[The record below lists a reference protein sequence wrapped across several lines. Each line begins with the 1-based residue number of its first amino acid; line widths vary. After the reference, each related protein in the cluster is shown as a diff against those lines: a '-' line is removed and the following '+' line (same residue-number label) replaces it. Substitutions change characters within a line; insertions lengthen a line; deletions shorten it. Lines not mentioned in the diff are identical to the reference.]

1 MKHMY
6 GLCMDV
12 ECVGL
17 CWMLNVLDLMYV
29 WMLNECVCRCGHLL
43 CEILYA
49 HVFCHVFCVLCVM
62 CMLSS
67 LFFGEPRSSASIE
80 HTPRVGTSA
89 FSQLTPT
96 PGAYWNPL
104 PRSDEVP
111 KLDVP

>member
-43 CEILYA
+43 CEIL
-49 HVFCHVFCVLCVM
+49 CIM
-62 CMLSS
+62 
-67 LFFGEPRSSASIE
+67 FFGEPQARRI
-80 HTPRVGTSA
+80 HH
-89 FSQLTPT
+89 
-96 PGAYWNPL
+96 
-104 PRSDEVP
+104 DI
-111 KLDVP
+111 

>member
-49 HVFCHVFCVLCVM
+49 HVFYHV
-62 CMLSS
+62 SS

-80 HTPRVGTSA
+80 HTPRLGTSA

-111 KLDVP
+111 KLGVP

>member
-1 MKHMY
+1 
-6 GLCMDV
+6 MDYV
-12 ECVGL
+12 
-17 CWMLNVLDLMYV
+17 WMLNVLDLMYV

-49 HVFCHVFCVLCVM
+49 HVFCVCYVYAQFIV
-62 CMLSS
+62 
-67 LFFGEPRSSASIE
+67 FGEPR
-80 HTPRVGTSA
+80 TST

-111 KLDVP
+111 KLGVL

>member
-49 HVFCHVFCVLCVM
+49 HVFCVRSVHC
-62 CMLSS
+62 
-67 LFFGEPRSSASIE
+67 FGEPRLSASIE

-89 FSQLTPT
+89 FSQWTPT
-96 PGAYWNPL
+96 PGTYWNPL

>member
-49 HVFCHVFCVLCVM
+49 QFIVFLVN
-62 CMLSS
+62 
-67 LFFGEPRSSASIE
+67 PRA
-80 HTPRVGTSA
+80 RR
-89 FSQLTPT
+89 QLNKRRGWAP
-96 PGAYWNPL
+96 WRLVN
-104 PRSDEVP
+104 
-111 KLDVP
+111 

>member
-1 MKHMY
+1 
-6 GLCMDV
+6 
-12 ECVGL
+12 
-17 CWMLNVLDLMYV
+17 MLNVLDLMYV
-29 WMLNECVCRCGHLL
+29 WMLNECLCRCGHLL

-49 HVFCHVFCVLCVM
+49 HVFCHVLCVM

-67 LFFGEPRSSASIE
+67 LFFGEPSSSALIE
-80 HTPRVGTSA
+80 HTSRVGTSA

-111 KLDVP
+111 KLGVP

>member
-1 MKHMY
+1 M
-6 GLCMDV
+6 
-12 ECVGL
+12 
-17 CWMLNVLDLMYV
+17 NVYV
-29 WMLNECVCRCGHLL
+29 SVVICYVKF
-43 CEILYA
+43 Y
-49 HVFCHVFCVLCVM
+49 
-62 CMLSS
+62 MLSS

-111 KLDVP
+111 KLGVP

>member
-49 HVFCHVFCVLCVM
+49 HVFYVLCVM

-80 HTPRVGTSA
+80 HTPRVGTLA
-89 FSQLTPT
+89 YSQLTQT
-96 PGAYWNPL
+96 PSAYWNPL

-111 KLDVP
+111 KLGVP

>member
-43 CEILYA
+43 CEIMYA
-49 HVFCHVFCVLCVM
+49 QFIVFLVN
-62 CMLSS
+62 
-67 LFFGEPRSSASIE
+67 
-80 HTPRVGTSA
+80 
-89 FSQLTPT
+89 
-96 PGAYWNPL
+96 PGARRQLNTRRGWA
-104 PRSDEVP
+104 PRRLVN
-111 KLDVP
+111 

>member
-29 WMLNECVCRCGHLL
+29 WMLNECVCRCDHLL

-49 HVFCHVFCVLCVM
+49 HVFCHVLCVLCVM

-67 LFFGEPRSSASIE
+67 LFL
-80 HTPRVGTSA
+80 VN
-89 FSQLTPT
+89 
-96 PGAYWNPL
+96 PGARRQLNTRRGWA
-104 PRSDEVP
+104 PRRLVN
-111 KLDVP
+111 

>member
-29 WMLNECVCRCGHLL
+29 WLLNECVCRCGHLL

-49 HVFCHVFCVLCVM
+49 HVFCVLYAQLIV
-62 CMLSS
+62 LVNPGYRRQ
-67 LFFGEPRSSASIE
+67 LNTRRVWAPR
-80 HTPRVGTSA
+80 RLV
-89 FSQLTPT
+89 
-96 PGAYWNPL
+96 N
-104 PRSDEVP
+104 
-111 KLDVP
+111 